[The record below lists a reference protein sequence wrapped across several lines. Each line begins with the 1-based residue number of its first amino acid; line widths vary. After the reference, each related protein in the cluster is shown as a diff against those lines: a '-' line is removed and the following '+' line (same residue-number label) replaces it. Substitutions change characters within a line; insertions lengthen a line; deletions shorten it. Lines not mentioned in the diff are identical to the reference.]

1 MPTTAPNRVPF
12 TPLHSRARLPLSTA
26 QSGMA
31 AISPV
36 GLDRSIRTQL
46 ENLTGE
52 TFVSFASVEDSVSI
66 WAADDRGM
74 HFYKAESPLPAIQ
87 SFTRELLS
95 LLAGPGGNRSR
106 IQWLSRRL
114 YQVLFR
120 PIAQLLEPSRS
131 IAVHFSGD
139 LQCVPV
145 SLLESEGGEPLLER
159 FATWNAADFPWQ
171 VGKPIVESI
180 PVDARLLIV
189 DAAATA
195 SHDAARAPSRLGGDL
210 GFAGAAFPNH
220 DVIRS
225 ASATRD
231 EFNRLALQAE
241 VLHCRT
247 ALTEAV
253 RCPCLH
259 FAFDEADRAT
269 LPLPGYSPHAL
280 PHCALGVLDVEYGGN
295 GAGEETPELWQ
306 RACNSLHSAGI
317 ANVVIPRW
325 NLPVEPRRAF
335 LEAFYEGLSDGA
347 SVLAARRSATLKLR
361 SVPEW
366 RHPHYWAGFVLS
378 VSHL

>member
-1 MPTTAPNRVPF
+1 MPTTAPSRVPF
-12 TPLHSRARLPLSTA
+12 TPLHSRARLPLGTD
-26 QSGMA
+26 QSGA
-31 AISPV
+31 PATSPV

-52 TFVSFASVEDSVSI
+52 TFVSFASVDDAVSI

-74 HFYKAESPLPAIQ
+74 HFCKAELPLPAIQ
-87 SFTRELLS
+87 SLTRELLL
-95 LLAGPGGNRSR
+95 LLAGPGSDRRR

-114 YQVLFR
+114 YRVLFR

-139 LQCVPV
+139 LRCVPV
-145 SLLESEGGEPLLER
+145 GLLESEGGEPLLER

-171 VGKPIVESI
+171 VGKPIVETI
-180 PVDARLLIV
+180 PDDARLLIV
-189 DAAATA
+189 DAVATGSNDVA
-195 SHDAARAPSRLGGDL
+195 GPPSPMGGDL
-210 GFAGAAFPNH
+210 GFASAAFPNH

-231 EFNRLALQAE
+231 EFNGLALQAE

-247 ALTEAV
+247 VLTEAV
-253 RCPCLH
+253 RCPCLD
-259 FAFDEADRAT
+259 FAFDEADRVA
-269 LPLPGYSPHAL
+269 LPLPGYSPRAL
-280 PHCALGVLDVEYGGN
+280 PHCALGVLDVEYDGA

-306 RACNSLHSAGI
+306 RACNSLHYAGI

-335 LEAFYEGLSDGA
+335 LEAFYEGLRNGA
-347 SVLAARRSATLKLR
+347 SVLAARRRATMKLR
-361 SVPEW
+361 GTPEW

-378 VSHL
+378 ISHL